1 VVARAATTTD
11 PFNAVGDPQRRR
23 ILVALAG
30 GETSVSS
37 LVESVSLP
45 QPAVSKH
52 LAVLRQVDLV
62 RCRVSGRQ
70 RLYRLNEPALEP
82 IHDWL
87 RSFASLWSDRLD
99 RIDDIIKEDQ

>member
-1 VVARAATTTD
+1 MARAATTTD

-23 ILVALAG
+23 ILVALAA
-30 GETSVSS
+30 GESSVAS
-37 LVESVSLP
+37 LGDAVALP
-45 QPAVSKH
+45 QPTVSKH

-62 RCRVSGRQ
+62 RCRPSGRQ